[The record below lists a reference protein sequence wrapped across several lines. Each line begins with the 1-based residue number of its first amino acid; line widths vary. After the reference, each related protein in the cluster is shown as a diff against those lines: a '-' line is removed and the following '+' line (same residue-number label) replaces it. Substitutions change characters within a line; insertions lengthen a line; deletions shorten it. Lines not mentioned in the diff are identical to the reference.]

1 MKQERNTQLIKYL
14 VCIGVSS
21 LIAFL
26 VFWMKGFFVHSPSVN
41 LQILADGFFVA
52 GILVTLFGLMLFISS
67 QGALIGIGFVLRTV
81 VQAFVPMGR
90 KNHQV
95 YAKYR
100 ERKMNELKEMN
111 FQCVLYTGLAF
122 LLVGIVLTVIWS
134 KKYYS

>member
-1 MKQERNTQLIKYL
+1 
-14 VCIGVSS
+14 
-21 LIAFL
+21 
-26 VFWMKGFFVHSPSVN
+26 MKGFFVHSPSVN
-41 LQILADGFFVA
+41 LQILADGFFVS

-67 QGALIGIGFVLRTV
+67 QGALIGIGFVLRSV